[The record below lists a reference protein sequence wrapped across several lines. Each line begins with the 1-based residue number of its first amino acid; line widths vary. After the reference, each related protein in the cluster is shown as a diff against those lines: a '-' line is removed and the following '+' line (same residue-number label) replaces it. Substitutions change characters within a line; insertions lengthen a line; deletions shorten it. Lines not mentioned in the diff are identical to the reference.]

1 MFTFYFTTYEV
12 NVDQCIDLHEHD
24 LNIIGADSGADHRYR
39 LSIADTTVRDKLA
52 LTDLKIDPIKEPAHL
67 LYTVLI
73 ANGDDRV

>member
-1 MFTFYFTTYEV
+1 
-12 NVDQCIDLHEHD
+12 
-24 LNIIGADSGADHRYR
+24 
-39 LSIADTTVRDKLA
+39 VRDKLA